1 MTPSDAFGV
10 ETTGLHVHFGRVRAI
25 DDLSMRITGGTICG
39 ILGRNGAGKS
49 TLLST
54 IAAFRRP
61 TRGSIAV
68 DGANP
73 FENARLMSEICL
85 IRETGDVENSTTVGQ
100 VLELG
105 AALRPRWDGAFAER
119 LVERFALPRGMKAGK
134 LSRGQRA
141 ALAVTVGLA
150 SRAPLTMLDEPHLG
164 MDAPSRYTFYEE
176 LLADYAEHP
185 RTILLSTHHID
196 EVASILEDVVI
207 IHRGRLL
214 MHRSADELRAQGVEL
229 TGPTEA
235 VDAMTEGLRTLS
247 ERQLGRTKSVVVFEP
262 FDDDRARRAA
272 AAGID
277 VGPIPLQDLFVH
289 LTNDATQTG
298 GTGDTSNETGS

>member
-1 MTPSDAFGV
+1 MTFPIEPFPAATSPIDAFTV
-10 ETTGLHVHFGRVRAI
+10 ETSGLHVHFGHVRAI
-25 DDLSMRITGGTICG
+25 DDLSMRIAGGTICG

-54 IAAFRRP
+54 LAAFRRP
-61 TRGSIAV
+61 TRGRIEV
-68 DGANP
+68 DGVDP
-73 FENARLMSEICL
+73 YENARLMNEICL
-85 IRETGDVENSTTVGQ
+85 IRESGDFENSTTVGQ

-105 AALRPRWDGAFAER
+105 DALRARWDPDFAER
-119 LVERFALPRGMKAGK
+119 LVDRFTLPRRTKVGK

-164 MDAPSRYTFYEE
+164 MDAPSRYAFYEE

-196 EVASILEDVVI
+196 EVAAILEDVVI
-207 IHRGRLL
+207 IDHGRLL
-214 MHRSADELRAQGVEL
+214 MQSSVEDLRAAGVEL
-229 TGPTEA
+229 TGPAEA
-235 VDAMTEGLRTLS
+235 VDVMTAGLRTLS
-247 ERQLGRTKSVVVFEP
+247 ERRLGRTKSVVVFEP
-262 FDDDRARRAA
+262 FDTDRVRRATD
-272 AAGID
+272 AGID

-289 LTNDATQTG
+289 ITG
-298 GTGDTSNETGS
+298 EETGS